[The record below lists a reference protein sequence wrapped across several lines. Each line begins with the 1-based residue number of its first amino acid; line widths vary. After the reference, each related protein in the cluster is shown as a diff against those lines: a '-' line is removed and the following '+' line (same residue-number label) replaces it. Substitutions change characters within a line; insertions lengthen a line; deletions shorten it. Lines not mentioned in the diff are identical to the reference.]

1 MSGALPS
8 SGAIPYFDSTP
19 STSSSYPPTS
29 SSRKTIKRYST
40 VSAARQLHN
49 VAIVGAGIAGL
60 STALSLVRTA
70 GVPASS
76 ITVYEPREGLD
87 SGQGAGLNLN
97 SGAAILSKEY
107 GVNLQRNGIPATRAY
122 STLSAATV
130 GDSIA
135 ESSSVLNDKGDALFD
150 IDFSTRFAHT
160 YLAQKDG
167 SAHVV
172 TMLRE
177 DLQSELYS
185 AVSDLGV
192 EILRG
197 AQYTVS
203 GVTEERRI
211 IFKNGNTS
219 GVSFDLIVGADGV
232 RSTVRDMVV
241 EQRRKRRARYTG
253 VKVAWLI
260 TRRAPDDSDD
270 TAGLGIVPE
279 GEMRQIICDGGTVV
293 AYAVSNQF
301 DMIAYLYREQKSKD
315 RKDISENV
323 NYGTS
328 GYCKGTN
335 EKASTDSGQQ
345 YRRDRIVHH
354 MVKSKVPQT
363 VWKKFQSPGEG
374 SRFIE
379 SAVFDHGVLSRWSRN
394 QVVLVGDA
402 GLFLQ
407 FFLLLFRRPPI
418 LY

>member
-8 SGAIPYFDSTP
+8 SGAIPYFDTTP
-19 STSSSYPPTS
+19 STSSSSPPTS
-29 SSRKTIKRYST
+29 SSKATIKRYST
-40 VSAARQLHN
+40 VSAARQLCD

-87 SGQGAGLNLN
+87 SGQGAGLNLT

-107 GVNLQRNGIPATRAY
+107 GVNLQRNGIHTTRAY
-122 STLSAATV
+122 STLSTPAID
-130 GDSIA
+130 DSTPDP
-135 ESSSVLNDKGDALFD
+135 SSLLNGECDALFD
-150 IDFSTRFAHT
+150 IDLSTRFAHT
-160 YLAQKDG
+160 YLAQNDG

-192 EILRG
+192 TILRG
-197 AQYTVS
+197 AQYSVS

-211 IFKNGNTS
+211 IFKNGKKS
-219 GVSFDLIVGADGV
+219 DVSFDLVVGADGV

-241 EQRRKRRARYTG
+241 EQRRKRRPRYTG

-260 TRRAPDDSDD
+260 TRQTTKDITD
-270 TAGLGIVPE
+270 TSGLGIVRK
-279 GEMRQIICDGGTVV
+279 GEMRQIVCDGGTVV
-293 AYAVSNQF
+293 AYAVSTEF
-301 DMIAYLYREQKSKD
+301 EMIAYLYREHKSKD
-315 RKDISENV
+315 SKDINENV
-323 NYGTS
+323 NYGTNDNH
-328 GYCKGTN
+328 KGKGKN
-335 EKASTDSGQQ
+335 ASTDSDDR
-345 YRRDRIVHH
+345 YRREQIVKH
-354 MVKSKVPQT
+354 MMKAKVPAT
-363 VWKKFQSPGEG
+363 VWKTFQSPGAG

-402 GLFLQ
+402 GLF
-407 FFLLLFRRPPI
+407 FFAIAFTAI
-418 LY
+418 SITFMF